1 MLRIKLFAL
10 VFISAVASVA
20 LAQQQAD
27 TQFSTQV
34 DKPAFADKHPVILF
48 DEAHY
53 NFHTAGGRYKPF
65 ADLMTSDGF
74 RVTAGTGKF
83 APALLAGCNILV
95 IANAPGHRGE
105 DPSAF
110 GPDECQAVQDW
121 VKSGGSLLVITDH
134 PPFGAG
140 SARLAESFGVD
151 MSLAVTRDLANETD
165 VVIDFEPIKV
175 LHFERKRNQLGDH
188 PIING
193 RNASERVNHVLT
205 FTGQSL
211 KGPAESTAILKLAD
225 TAFDDGSKGKVSAAG
240 RAQGLALRHGKGRV
254 VMMGEAAELTAQVVG
269 ADGRFGMNV
278 PGCDNRQMAL
288 NIMHW
293 LAGLLDQ

>member
-1 MLRIKLFAL
+1 MLRINRFAL
-10 VFISAVASVA
+10 VLVWAVASVA

-27 TQFSTQV
+27 PQFDTKVAQ
-34 DKPAFADKHPVILF
+34 PAFVSEHPVLLF
-48 DEAHY
+48 DEAHH

-74 RVTAGTGKF
+74 RVTPGTENLT
-83 APALLAGCNILV
+83 PASLAGCNILV
-95 IANAPGHRGE
+95 IANAPGRRGGE

-110 GPDECQAVQDW
+110 ASDECQAVQDW
-121 VKSGGSLLVITDH
+121 VTSGGSLLVITDH

-140 SARLAESFGVD
+140 SAELAKGFGVD
-151 MSLAVTRDLANETD
+151 MSLAVTRDPANETD
-165 VVIDFEPIKV
+165 IVLQCESAKV
-175 LHFERKRNQLGDH
+175 LHFEREKNQLGDH

-193 RNASERVNHVLT
+193 RNASERVNRVLT

-211 KGPAESTAILKLAD
+211 KGPAGSTALLKLAD
-225 TAFDDGSKGKVSAAG
+225 TAFDEGLQGRFPAAG

-269 ADGRFGMNV
+269 DDPFGMNV
-278 PGCDNRQMAL
+278 PGCDNRQLAL